1 MASTFGSL
9 EIAKSG
15 MMAYNNKLQTVAHN
29 VANIETPGYSKQT
42 VNITSVVGRRTSF
55 AVQGYGVESV
65 SITRSRDEYF
75 DTKYQVTQA
84 KLVKY
89 ETESYYLNSL
99 QDAICGD
106 VTADNKSRILDA
118 FDDFYAALSNL
129 RGKANDSTVRRQVVT
144 VAQTYT
150 EFVNGMAAQMQQLQK
165 EANIGIKTC
174 VEQINAYAE
183 RITSLNKQIDT
194 IEVYGGTANDLRDQR
209 SLLIDELSKI
219 CNVEV
224 VEEKAPDGV
233 GAPQYCVY
241 INGGMLVDTYR
252 SNKLEVVQKDTYSNI
267 NDIQGCYN
275 IRWGDGVEF
284 PLHNSLLGGELQA
297 LLEMRDGNNATALE
311 GKITNLENLPD
322 DEGGNLKLT
331 LEDTNCND
339 VRTLNIPSAD
349 GEIIVSGRVF
359 AYDSFEVKVGADGK
373 FTYEFTLC
381 TKAKAADSMA
391 LKNAMDNGYT
401 VATAEHVDAKGIPYY
416 MAQLNEFVRTFSQ
429 EFNAVQNEG
438 LDLNDEKGIDFF
450 SANIPA
456 TGKNYGSMEE
466 RPDGGYDP
474 SFSSSAPRLD
484 ADGKTV
490 GSYYYMTALNLCVAE
505 EMIGD
510 PGKIAGKLP
519 YADGSDTGND
529 QGNNIE
535 RLTKLKDKASMFTH
549 GAPDDFIRTLTASLG
564 VNARKAISLAES
576 QSNLLYAIDTNRKSV
591 SGVDED
597 EEGSNMIIFQNMLNC
612 QYKVLSVLN
621 EVLDKLI
628 NGTAV

>member
-1 MASTFGSL
+1 MASTFGSF

-29 VANIETPGYSKQT
+29 VANIETPGYSRQV

-84 KLVKY
+84 KLTKY

-118 FDDFYAALSNL
+118 FDDFYSALSNL
-129 RGKANDSTVRRQVVT
+129 RGKANDKTVRRQVVT
-144 VAQTYT
+144 VAQTFT
-150 EFVNGMAAQMQQLQK
+150 EFVNGMATQMQQLQK
-165 EANIGIKTC
+165 EANIAVKTC

-224 VEEKAPDGV
+224 IEEEAPDGI
-233 GAPQYCVY
+233 GAPQYYVY
-241 INGGMLVDTYR
+241 INGGMLVDTYHANR
-252 SNKLEVVQKDTYSNI
+252 LEVVQKDTFSNI
-267 NDIQGCYN
+267 NDIAGCYN
-275 IRWGDGVEF
+275 IVWGDGVDF

-297 LLEMRDGNNATALE
+297 LLEMRDGNNASALE
-311 GKITNLENLPD
+311 GKITNLTNAPD
-322 DEGGNLKLT
+322 AEGGNLKLT

-339 VRTLNIPSAD
+339 VRLLNIPAEN
-349 GEIIVSGRVF
+349 GEIIVSGRTY
-359 AYDSFEVKVGADGK
+359 AYDSFEVTVGADGK
-373 FTYEFTLC
+373 FTYEFTLS
-381 TKAKAADSMA
+381 TKAKAADSEV
-391 LKNAMDNGYT
+391 LQNAMNKGYT
-401 VATAEHVDAKGIPYY
+401 VGTAEQVGAKGIPYY
-416 MAQLNEFVRTFSQ
+416 MAQLNEFVRTFAQ
-429 EFNAVQNEG
+429 EFNTVQNEG
-438 LDLNDEKGIDFF
+438 LDLNNEKGIDFF

-456 TGKNYGSMEE
+456 TGQNYGSMEE
-466 RPDGGYDP
+466 RPAGGFDP
-474 SFSSSAPRLD
+474 SFSSSVPKQD
-484 ADGKTV
+484 AAGKTV
-490 GSYYYMTALNLCVAE
+490 GSYYYMTALSFCVAS
-505 EMIGD
+505 EMLED

-529 QGNNIE
+529 QGDNIE
-535 RLTKLKDKASMFTH
+535 RLTKLKDKPDMFVH
-549 GAPDDFIRTLTASLG
+549 GAPDDFIRALTGSLG
-564 VNARKAISLAES
+564 VNAKKAISLAES

-597 EEGSNMIIFQNMLNC
+597 EEGSNMIIFNHMLTC

-628 NGTAV
+628 NGTAI